1 MRQDGM
7 LASQGVCPA
16 GMKNGA
22 EVGVI
27 IYIYI

>member
-1 MRQDGM
+1 VRQDGM

-27 IYIYI
+27 MYL